1 MNNSHTIIDNDHQCT
16 IVVSEENSHHPK
28 KIIDLKNDCLAK
40 IFGYLNL
47 QSLFNVARAN
57 EWLRPAAASVYDRKY
72 GDIKISINS
81 CDNYYEPKCNEHLEK
96 DLDDGLEEALKV
108 DIWRDYVNPRLETI
122 SEIFTLFWFIN
133 QEIDDEL
140 P

>member
-1 MNNSHTIIDNDHQCT
+1 MKTSSDKVVSPECISCHIKAREAKFHVRFDPMNNSHTIIDNDHQCT

-108 DIWRDYVNPRLETI
+108 DI
-122 SEIFTLFWFIN
+122 
-133 QEIDDEL
+133 
-140 P
+140 